1 MEWACLPHSSSLNPS
16 ADVDPVPCL
25 QNGKHYHFV
34 TKEQFEGGLNAKKF
48 LEHASVH
55 GQYYGTSL
63 AAVQAVAA
71 TGKCCILDIDV
82 QVGS

>member
-1 MEWACLPHSSSLNPS
+1 MPHGSSWNPS
-16 ADVDPVPCL
+16 AIDHFMPCL

-34 TKEQFEGGLNAKKF
+34 TKEQFEGGLNANKF

-63 AAVQAVAA
+63 AAVQAVAE

-82 QVGS
+82 QVGF